1 MENAGKCVRIDGRM
15 NTIIPRPVVNPPHCP
30 AGFFFFVFICVHL
43 FSFIVSL
50 YGFASV
56 VLILL
61 VLFLWCSYYFCDVR
75 IANAGVDCVQ
85 FVFIVGIRLSEC
97 YAGFV
102 SFSLWRN
109 QLFRVLARV

>member
-1 MENAGKCVRIDGRM
+1 ML
-15 NTIIPRPVVNPPHCP
+15 NPPHCP
-30 AGFFFFVFICVHL
+30 AGFFFFVFICAHL

-61 VLFLWCSYYFCDVR
+61 FCSYYFCDGYENWSCLR
-75 IANAGVDCVQ
+75 ATGLLFDCVQ
-85 FVFIVGIRLSEC
+85 FVFIASINPGVSC

-102 SFSLWRN
+102 SFLLWRN
-109 QLFRVLARV
+109 QLFRVLVS